1 VEFRILGPLEVLDGD
16 RVLRLGAGQQQ
27 ALLALLL
34 LRANETISRDRLI
47 QDLWGDQPPRTAAK
61 ALQGHISTLR
71 RELEPDGEAGA
82 ASRVILT
89 RAGGYELR
97 VEREQLDLDRF
108 ERLRREGR
116 SGLASGKPD
125 TAAELLREALDL
137 WRGPPLADFLYEPF
151 AQSEIARLEELRV
164 STLEDRVEADLARGG
179 HAELIGELE
188 ALVQEHPGRERL
200 RSQLMLALYRS
211 GRQPEALDA
220 YLAARTAL
228 VEELGIEPGRPLRE
242 LHQAILRQDPGLD
255 LVPAVQPDRVRR
267 GSSSAG
273 NPSLPSW
280 RALSTMPSPGAGAS
294 SSSWASPGSARAAL
308 PTS

>member
-267 GSSSAG
+267 GVFVGREPELAELEGALDDAFAG
-273 NPSLPSW
+273 RGRLV
-280 RALSTMPSPGAGAS
+280 LLVGEPGTRS
-294 SSSWASPGSARAAL
+294 AL